1 MTTTQITYGKALTV
15 ISQNLNNGLSKVFTS
30 KVSNL
35 VSLISDLE
43 CFAIRLN
50 KTVLNKTIKKI
61 EALGFS
67 VDVDDSY
74 GFEWEVKL
82 YCSI

>member
-15 ISQNLNNGLSKVFTS
+15 ISQNLNTGLSKVFTS

-67 VDVDDSY
+67 VDVDNSY

>member
-1 MTTTQITYGKALTV
+1 MTTTQITYGKALTI
-15 ISQNLNNGLSKVFTS
+15 ISQNLNTGLSKVFTS

>member
-1 MTTTQITYGKALTV
+1 MTTTQITYGKALTI
-15 ISQNLNNGLSKVFTS
+15 ISQNLNTGLSKVFTS

-67 VDVDDSY
+67 VDVDNSY

>member
-15 ISQNLNNGLSKVFTS
+15 ISQNLNTGLSKVFTS

-35 VSLISDLE
+35 VSLISGLE

-61 EALGFS
+61 ESLGFS